1 MASKAKSST
10 VSLFDQ
16 EPISDLL
23 RNVRIVGKDLRSGV
37 SDEKQEQ
44 VVEKKHGSKNEL
56 CAGEK
61 LGMRCSVCR
70 VAFDSV
76 EFQREHFKLD
86 WHRFNLKQKLLDKPI
101 LSEEAFEETISGEV
115 SSISGS
121 DSDTDND
128 GGDLMLESSQH
139 SKLSL
144 NGLLPEQ
151 NINSETCV
159 STPRRQHPKVFFV
172 NGDGEVLSVY
182 RSVLYSVQ
190 NIPTTP
196 EETLSIFTSLTK
208 ECYWVVLMTA
218 GGHFAGAVFKG
229 KEVLTHKTFHRYT
242 VRAKRGTAQSARD
255 SQQGGKQ
262 PKSAGASLRRHNEAA
277 LLQEVQDL
285 LEAWSQHVEKCH
297 RIFIRTPTYN
307 KAMFFGGRKPP
318 FKKDDARIRT
328 IPFVTRRPTF
338 NEVKRVHQELSTV
351 QLLGKDSDAD
361 LQDVLKNLTLDKP
374 KEKLPEVNGD
384 DKIRSWQASQMV
396 VSNDEVTIDP
406 QERIIL
412 PEHSDKGPPGLG
424 STTKLQEAS
433 KKTKKKKAKVIKKEF
448 IDGLQNAEVS
458 PRQRLWNRLYC
469 AIVSANIG
477 VISLILDM
485 STRGDLE
492 VCINTEST
500 SVLQETDK
508 RMDKTAKSG
517 VSQFEN
523 NDSVSQG
530 DEEIKT
536 RERHRCDLYV
546 HTGDDLKNDSNIN
559 EGVKCTEADVNEDL
573 ASSGI
578 NSEREGSPSRNGE
591 MSSARISDVINEQF
605 GEGGNTLLHVASR
618 SSRKEIVL
626 RLLECGADPAV
637 KDEKGRTSYAVA
649 GNKDTRNEFRRFM
662 ASYPDR
668 YDYVKAQI
676 PSALTPEM
684 ENEKEKRNA
693 ERKKAQKK
701 AQKQRAKEQKAF
713 ERMKEE
719 EEKEKRA
726 YQALSD
732 REKRAL
738 AAEKRF
744 AQQQA
749 AKQAGITHSCAWCS
763 KSLVGQA
770 PFERLAYKYCNTA
783 CVKNHRLDMESE
795 QR

>member
-44 VVEKKHGSKNEL
+44 VVEKKHDSKNEL

-144 NGLLPEQ
+144 NGLLPFNTPGWREAKPG
-151 NINSETCV
+151 IN
-159 STPRRQHPKVFFV
+159 
-172 NGDGEVLSVY
+172 
-182 RSVLYSVQ
+182 

-433 KKTKKKKAKVIKKEF
+433 KKTKKKKAKVIKKES

-485 STRGDLE
+485 STRGDIE
-492 VCINTEST
+492 GCINTEST
-500 SVLQETDK
+500 SVLQETDE

-559 EGVKCTEADVNEDL
+559 GVKCTEADVNEDL

-605 GEGGNTLLHVASR
+605 GEGGDTLLHVAAR
-618 SSRKEIVL
+618 SSRTEIVL

-701 AQKQRAKEQKAF
+701 AQKQRAKEQKAI

-749 AKQAGITHSCAWCS
+749 AKQAGITSSCAWCS
-763 KSLVGQA
+763 KSLVGQV

>member
-44 VVEKKHGSKNEL
+44 VVEKKHDSKNEL

-144 NGLLPEQ
+144 NGLLPF
-151 NINSETCV
+151 N
-159 STPRRQHPKVFFV
+159 TPGWR
-172 NGDGEVLSVY
+172 E
-182 RSVLYSVQ
+182 

-433 KKTKKKKAKVIKKEF
+433 KKTKKKKAKVIKKES

-485 STRGDLE
+485 STRGDIE
-492 VCINTEST
+492 GCINTEST
-500 SVLQETDK
+500 SVLQETDE

-559 EGVKCTEADVNEDL
+559 GVKCTEADVNEDL

-605 GEGGNTLLHVASR
+605 GEGGDTLLHVAAR
-618 SSRKEIVL
+618 SSRTEIVL

-701 AQKQRAKEQKAF
+701 AQKQRAKEQKAI

-749 AKQAGITHSCAWCS
+749 AKQAGITSSCAWCS
-763 KSLVGQA
+763 KSLVGQV